1 MPRAVPGSEGGAGR
15 TTARDRARGI
25 GKGAGASMAVGEAGR
40 PRAAGGAQA
49 AGGVDPR
56 LRDRLRTAVCCL
68 ALTALAF
75 STRPG
80 AILADTK
87 IDMAVN
93 PLGFLGRALHLWDPE
108 QFGQLQNQAVGYLFP
123 MGPFYALGDLIGM
136 PAWITQRFWL
146 SLLMCLAFLGAR
158 RLAARLGVGGP
169 GTRLAA
175 AMAYAL
181 APNALATMGQL
192 SSEYLPA
199 AMLPWIV
206 LPLVTASESGGGR
219 VRAAARSGVAV
230 ACCGGVNATATVAV
244 LVVPVLYLLTRRRGR
259 GRVRLMA
266 WWSAA
271 VGAAAAW
278 WLIPLLLTGTYGFSW
293 LTYTEKA
300 ETTTGPTGLVNVLRG
315 AERWVNYLIVDGQVW
330 WPVGYGLSLDPLP
343 VLCTGLVAALGL
355 AGLLSRLLP
364 ERTFLLITLLSG
376 VAIISMGHLSDL
388 PGPFAAE
395 LRDLLDGPLA
405 PLRNLHKFDAVVRLP
420 IALGLAHL
428 LTVATAAASARV
440 DALRRGDGW
449 RERVRVVLSVP
460 VVAVVGLSGI
470 GVTAVSQGLSGP
482 GEFTQVPRYW
492 KDAASWLNGRAGQ
505 QGVLALP
512 GAAFGEYLWGRP
524 MDDIVQPLLTARWG
538 VRQLVPAGSPGYTR
552 ALDAIDQQVRSG
564 QSSPGLADFL
574 GRMGVR
580 YLLVRNDLRRETLRG
595 GWPARLHQ
603 SLDASPGLRR
613 AAAFGAPVGG
623 DFNDDAVSA
632 VDQPYPA
639 LEVYEVEGAD
649 TVASLADADEPV
661 RVYGGPESLLPMADA
676 KALPRGPVLLNDD
689 ASDLGG
695 TPIVTDAQRLLR
707 RNFGELHQTSQTLAA
722 ADRRRA
728 GDVLDGGWRKYA
740 STAVYGGGLRNVV
753 ASSSLGGNSA
763 IPQLRRPDAIP
774 YAALDGDAFSAW
786 QTGGWEGPVG
796 QWLRADLDR
805 ARENPVLTAAF
816 VQDRRYGPPV
826 TRVAVETEGGVV
838 DQAVR
843 AVAQPQP
850 LRAAPGATR
859 WVRLRIT
866 GVADGGGGART
877 FTRAG
882 ISELTIEGVRPSRTF
897 ALPTPRGV
905 TGTPSY
911 VMNRAPG
918 AKPECMEGIRRWV
931 CSDTLGARDEEGT
944 GFDRTFTAGRA
955 GRTAL
960 SGTAVL
966 TDPALIARYTT
977 LDGDPRV
984 AASSA
989 VSTHP
994 AARARSAFDGDHRT
1008 SWIAA
1013 SDDQAPTLTLQ
1024 WKRRARVSSITLDR
1038 PPSASGPVQ
1047 VRIEGRDGGTR
1058 EALSDSR
1065 GRITFAPLDTD
1076 RLTLT
1081 FRRAGRLQPV
1091 QISEVRVPGVRP
1103 ARDAGSFPLGLKCGF
1118 GPQLRIGPNGAGGG
1132 VVQTRATGTLGDLL
1146 EGRPVAFEACRQV
1159 PVQAG
1164 ANRLSSV
1171 SFDGFR
1177 IETAVVGDP
1186 PALGDA
1192 PRPVRVTQW
1201 SQSERRL
1208 QVNAQSR
1215 SFLTVNENY
1224 NPGWRARIG
1233 DRTLR
1238 PVRLDGWKQGWLVP
1252 AGTSGTVELTFRPDA
1267 AQRLAVV
1274 AGLNLLLV
1282 MLLVAVW
1289 PGGGGG
1295 TGTSRKE
1302 PTPGL
1307 ARTREAR
1314 GWPVWAA
1321 LGLAAALGFWV
1332 AGVPGLAVT
1341 GATAAVCGWSR
1352 GRRSRLL
1359 RAPASPWTVALL
1371 MVAGTGCMAVGYWT
1385 GAVNNPAAPSGYL
1398 GDVVPQLLG
1407 LVILGL
1413 VALHLWTPRHGSPA
1427 DPEGSIELN
1436 WAASPDAS
1444 PPDGRRA
1451 PASSPRPEGPPG
1463 RADEDE
1469 SAPDAEPD
1477 VPPDNGSP
1485 SPLRWTPRAA
1495 TGDR

>member
-1 MPRAVPGSEGGAGR
+1 
-15 TTARDRARGI
+15 
-25 GKGAGASMAVGEAGR
+25 MAVGEAE
-40 PRAAGGAQA
+40 
-49 AGGVDPR
+49 GVDPR

-68 ALTALAF
+68 ALAALAF

-93 PLGFLGRALHLWDPE
+93 PLGFLGRALHLWDAE

-123 MGPFYALGDLIGM
+123 MGPFYALGDLAGL

-146 SLLMCLAFLGAR
+146 ALLMCLAFLGAR

-169 GTRLAA
+169 ATRLAG

-230 ACCGGVNATATVAV
+230 ACCGGINATATVAV

-259 GRVRLMA
+259 GRVRLA
-266 WWSAA
+266 VWWSAA
-271 VGAAAAW
+271 VGAATAW

-330 WPVGYGLSLDPLP
+330 WPVGHALSLDPLP

-355 AGLLSRLLP
+355 AGLVARLLP
-364 ERTFLLITLLSG
+364 ERTFLLLTLLSG
-376 VAIISMGHLSDL
+376 LAVISMGHLGGL

-395 LRDLLDGPLA
+395 LRELLDGPLA
-405 PLRNLHKFDAVVRLP
+405 PLRNLHKFDALVRLP
-420 IALGLAHL
+420 LALGLAHL
-428 LTVATAAASARV
+428 LTVASAAATARV
-440 DALRRGDGW
+440 EALTRGEDW
-449 RERVRVVLSVP
+449 RERVRVVVSVP
-460 VVAVVGLSGI
+460 VVAAVGLGGI

-482 GEFTQVPRYW
+482 GEFAQVPRYW
-492 KDAASWLNGRAGQ
+492 KDAASWLNARAGQ

-512 GAAFGEYLWGRP
+512 GSAFGEYLWGRP

-552 ALDAIDQQVRSG
+552 ALDAVDQQVRSG
-564 QSSPGLADFL
+564 RSSPGLAEFL
-574 GRMGVR
+574 GRMGIR
-580 YLLVRNDLRRETLRG
+580 YVLVRNDLRRETLRG

-623 DFNDDAVSA
+623 DLTDDAVSA

-639 LEVYEVEGAD
+639 LEVYEVEGAE
-649 TVASLADADEPV
+649 TVASLADADAPV

-695 TPIVTDAQRLLR
+695 APVVTDSPRLLR
-707 RNFGELHQTSQTLAA
+707 RDFGELHQTSQTLAA

-728 GDVLDGGWRKYA
+728 GDVLDGGWRRYA
-740 STAVYGGGLRNVV
+740 STALYGGGLRNIA
-753 ASSSLGGNSA
+753 ASSSLGGNNA
-763 IPQLRRPDAIP
+763 IPQLREPDAVP
-774 YAALDGDAFSAW
+774 YAAVDGDAFSAW

-805 ARENPVLTAAF
+805 AREVPGLAVSF
-816 VQDRRYGPPV
+816 VQDRKLGPPIA
-826 TRVAVETEGGVV
+826 RVAVETEGGVV
-838 DQAVR
+838 EQAVR
-843 AVAQPQP
+843 PVAEPQP

-866 GVADGGGGART
+866 AVAGGGGERA

-882 ISELTIEGVRPSRTF
+882 ISEMVIPDVRPSRTI
-897 ALPTPRGV
+897 ALPAPSGV

-911 VMNRAPG
+911 VMSRAPG
-918 AKPECMEGIRRWV
+918 ATPECMEGSRRWV
-931 CSDTLGARDEEGT
+931 CSETLGARDEEGT

-955 GRTAL
+955 GRTGL

-966 TDPALIARYTT
+966 TDPGLIARYTT
-977 LDGDPRV
+977 AEGDPRV

-989 VSTHP
+989 MSAHP
-994 AARARSAFDGDHRT
+994 AAQARSAFDGDQRT
-1008 SWIAA
+1008 SWIASA
-1013 SDDQAPTLTLQ
+1013 DDRAPTLTLQ
-1024 WKRRARVSSITLDR
+1024 WARRARVSSLTLDR
-1038 PPSASGPVQ
+1038 PPGAAGPVQ
-1047 VRIEGRDGGTR
+1047 VRVEGRDGGTR

-1065 GRITFAPLDTD
+1065 GRIAFAPLDTD

-1081 FRRAGRLQPV
+1081 FRRAGRLQPT

-1103 ARDAGSFPLGLKCGF
+1103 ARDVRSFPLGLKCGF
-1118 GPQLRIGPNGAGGG
+1118 GPRLRVGPGGAA
-1132 VVQTRATGTLGDLL
+1132 VQTKATGTLGDLL

-1164 ANRLSSV
+1164 ANRVASV
-1171 SFDGFR
+1171 PFDGFR
-1177 IETAVVGDP
+1177 IETAVIGGR
-1186 PALGDA
+1186 AATGEA
-1192 PRPVRVTQW
+1192 PQPVRVTQW
-1201 SQSERRL
+1201 SQGARKL
-1208 QVNAQSR
+1208 QVSAQRR

-1224 NPGWRARIG
+1224 NPGWTARVG
-1233 DRTLR
+1233 GRTLR
-1238 PVRLDGWKQGWLVP
+1238 PVRLDGWKQGWLIP
-1252 AGTSGTVELTFRPDA
+1252 AGTSGTVELTYRPDA
-1267 AQRLAVV
+1267 AQRIAVV

-1282 MLLVAVW
+1282 LLLVAVW
-1289 PGGGGG
+1289 PGGGRG
-1295 TGTSRKE
+1295 TGTSRNE
-1302 PTPGL
+1302 PPSGL
-1307 ARTREAR
+1307 PFVRGTR
-1314 GWPVWAA
+1314 GWPAWAA
-1321 LGLAAALGFWV
+1321 LGLAAAMGFWV
-1332 AGVPGLAVT
+1332 AGVPGVAVT
-1341 GATAAVCGWSR
+1341 GATAVVCGWSR
-1352 GRRSRLL
+1352 TRRRPLL

-1371 MVAGTGCMAVGYWT
+1371 MVAGTGCLAAGYWT
-1385 GAVNNPAAPSGYL
+1385 GTLDNPAAPSGYL

-1407 LVILGL
+1407 LVILGR
-1413 VALHLWTPRHGSPA
+1413 VALQLWTPRRSPA
-1427 DPEGSIELN
+1427 DPEGSIELS

-1444 PPDGRRA
+1444 PPDGRPA
-1451 PASSPRPEGPPG
+1451 PRRPPRPDAAPD
-1463 RADEDE
+1463 RADENEDE
-1469 SAPDAEPD
+1469 NESGPDAAPD
-1477 VPPDNGSP
+1477 VPPDDGSP
-1485 SPLRWTPRAA
+1485 SPLRWTPRAS